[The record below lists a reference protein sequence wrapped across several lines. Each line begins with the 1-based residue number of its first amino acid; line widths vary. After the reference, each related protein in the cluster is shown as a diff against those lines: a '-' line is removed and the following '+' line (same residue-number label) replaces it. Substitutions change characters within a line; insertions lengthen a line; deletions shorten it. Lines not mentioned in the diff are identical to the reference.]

1 MSTRVFTLTLLIIFI
16 LGFGFTAEAQR
27 STKKTIPA
35 VTMQQADNP
44 KLVVG
49 IVVDQMRYDYLT
61 RFWDDYGDGG
71 FKRMV
76 NEGFNCKNNHFSYS
90 PTYTGPG
97 HASVYTGTT
106 PSMHGI
112 ISNSWYDKN
121 TKKPVYCAG
130 DDNVKSVGSQGIEG
144 QMSPHRMNVTTV
156 TDQLRLH
163 TQNNG
168 KVISVALKDR
178 GAVLPG
184 GHMANAAYWFHGSSE
199 GIWISSSFYMN
210 KLPDWV
216 LRYNSSN
223 AVEKYKKPWDTF
235 INIGSYQESGPD
247 NTSYESA
254 FNGEAAPVFP
264 HDVPAIWEANGS
276 FELIKMTPYGNSITT
291 DFALAA
297 LEGES
302 LGKDQ
307 NTDFLA
313 ISYSS
318 TDYIGHKFGANSKEI
333 QDTYLW
339 LDSDLERLFNALDQE
354 VGAGQY
360 TVFLTADHGAVHVP
374 AYLADNNIPAGYIS
388 SAALRGELMK
398 FLQFKYGNTAL
409 LENISNNQIFL
420 DHNAVANL
428 GIELEDI
435 QEAIAQE
442 IISYPSIFKVYTG
455 SQMMRNAYAEG
466 MPKILQNGYHQKR
479 SGDVLFMFD
488 PANISYPNTGST
500 HGSPLTYDT
509 HVPLLF
515 FGKGIKRGSTFER
528 TRIADIAPTVSSLL
542 GISFPSG
549 ATGNPITSVL
559 K

>member
-1 MSTRVFTLTLLIIFI
+1 MSTRLLTLAILLLFI
-16 LGFGFTAEAQR
+16 LGLGFSVQAQR
-27 STKKTIPA
+27 SNRNSISVVNMP
-35 VTMQQADNP
+35 QADSP

-61 RFWDDYGDGG
+61 RFWGDFGDGG

-76 NEGFNCKNNHFSYS
+76 NEGFNCKNNHFSYA

-97 HASVYTGTT
+97 HASVYSGTT

-130 DDNVKSVGSQGIEG
+130 DENVKPLGSNGIEG

-168 KVISVALKDR
+168 KVIAVALKDR

-184 GHMANAAYWFHGSSE
+184 GHMANAAYWFHGSSA
-199 GIWISSSFYMN
+199 GNWISSSFYMD

-216 LRYNSSN
+216 LQYNASEE
-223 AVEKYKKPWDTF
+223 VEKYKKPWNTF
-235 INIGSYQESGPD
+235 KNIGSYQESGPD

-264 HDVPAIWEANGS
+264 HDVPALWEANDS
-276 FELIKMTPYGNSITT
+276 FELLKFTPYGNSITT

-297 LEGES
+297 VEGES
-302 LGKDQ
+302 LGKDEHA
-307 NTDFLA
+307 DFLA

-318 TDYIGHKFGANSKEI
+318 TDYIGHKFGANSKEVH
-333 QDTYLW
+333 DTYVW
-339 LDSDLERLFNALDQE
+339 LDDELERLFTALDSE
-354 VGAGQY
+354 VGVGEY

-374 AYLADNNIPAGYIS
+374 AYLADNDVPAGYIS
-388 SAALRGELMK
+388 TAALRGELTK

-420 DHNAVANL
+420 DHDAVANL
-428 GIELEDI
+428 DIKLEEI
-435 QEAIAQE
+435 QEDIAQE
-442 IISYPSIFKVYTG
+442 IISYPSIFRVYTG
-455 SQMMRNAYAEG
+455 SQMMRNAYVEG
-466 MPKILQNGYHQKR
+466 IPRILQNGFHQKR

-488 PANISYPNTGST
+488 PANISYPKTGST

-509 HVPLLF
+509 HVPLIF
-515 FGKGIKRGSTFER
+515 FGKGVRKGSTYER

-542 GISFPSG
+542 GIAFPSG
-549 ATGNPITSVL
+549 ATGNPINAVL

>member
-1 MSTRVFTLTLLIIFI
+1 MSSRFFTPTLLILFVLSI
-16 LGFGFTAEAQR
+16 GFPLQAQR
-27 STKKTIPA
+27 SIRKSIPA
-35 VTMQQADNP
+35 VAMPQADSP

-61 RFWDDYGDGG
+61 RFWDDFGDGG

-76 NEGFNCKNNHFSYS
+76 NEGFNCKNNHFSYA

-97 HASVYTGTT
+97 HASIYTGTT
-106 PSMHGI
+106 PAMHGI

-130 DDNVKSVGSQGIEG
+130 DDNVEPIGSEGPEG
-144 QMSPHRMNVTTV
+144 QMSPHRMNVTTM

-184 GHMANAAYWFHGSSE
+184 GHMASAAYWFYGSAA
-199 GIWISSSFYMN
+199 GNWISSSFYMD
-210 KLPDWV
+210 KLPQWV
-216 LRYNSSN
+216 LQYNASD
-223 AVEKYKKPWDTF
+223 AVEKYKKPWETLK
-235 INIGSYQESGPD
+235 NIGSYQESGPD
-247 NTSYESA
+247 NTAYESA

-264 HDVPAIWEANGS
+264 HDLPAIWEANDS
-276 FELIKMTPYGNSITT
+276 FELLKFTPYGNSITT

-302 LGKDQ
+302 LGQDDH
-307 NTDFLA
+307 TDFLA
-313 ISYSS
+313 ISFSS
-318 TDYIGHKFGANSKEI
+318 TDYIGHKFGANSKEV
-333 QDTYLW
+333 QDTYIW
-339 LDSDLERLFNALDQE
+339 LDSDLERLFQALDQE
-354 VGAGQY
+354 VGVGAY

-374 AYLADNNIPAGYIS
+374 AYLADNNVPAGYAS
-388 SAALRGELMK
+388 SAALRGELLK
-398 FLQFKYGNTAL
+398 FFQFKYGNTAL
-409 LENISNNQIFL
+409 VENISNNQIFL
-420 DHNAVANL
+420 DRAAVANL
-428 GIELEDI
+428 GIDLEDM
-435 QEAIAQE
+435 QEAIAKE
-442 IISYPSIFKVYTG
+442 IIGYPSIFKVYTG
-455 SQMMRNAYAEG
+455 SQMMSNAYVDG
-466 MPKILQNGYHQKR
+466 IPSILQNGFHQKR

-488 PANISYPNTGST
+488 PATISYPKTGST

-515 FGKGIKRGSTFER
+515 FGKGIRKGSTYER
-528 TRIADIAPTVSSLL
+528 TRIADIAPTISALL

-549 ATGNPITSVL
+549 TTGNPITWVL